1 MKHRRLIATGLLL
14 AAVAF
19 SGSVPAAS
27 ASASASASAAAAK
40 ATGGIATIAGLVEGA
55 DYVRIP
61 GGAPLSTPT
70 GQTEVVEFF
79 NYACPACNAFEPLLQ
94 SWLKKLPAGVHMV
107 YVPMD
112 FRPDF
117 KQYAQAFYAAEALG
131 VVEKSHEAMF
141 AAIHQTHELPGEGQ
155 PPNAARIAK
164 FYTRFGVKAD
174 DFQKAMDSFT
184 VNMKNNA
191 GRDFAMH
198 CQVESTPTL
207 VIDGRYRVTGKTWPD
222 MVRIADAIV
231 TQLRG
236 GARKS

>member
-1 MKHRRLIATGLLL
+1 MTHRRHISAGLLL
-14 AAVAF
+14 AIVGLASQSAV
-19 SGSVPAAS
+19 
-27 ASASASASAAAAK
+27 AAAK
-40 ATGGIATIAGLVEGA
+40 APATGSIAPIAGLVEGA

-61 GGAPLSTPT
+61 GGAPLSTPN

-117 KQYAQAFYAAEALG
+117 KQYAQAYYAAEALG
-131 VVEKSHEAMF
+131 VAQKSHEAMF

-155 PPNAARIAK
+155 PPDAAKIAK

-174 DFQKAMDSFT
+174 EFQNAMNSFS
-184 VNMKNNA
+184 VNMKANE
-191 GRDFAMH
+191 GRRFAKD

-222 MVRIADAIV
+222 MVRIANVIV

-236 GARKS
+236 GARSS